1 MQYPLC
7 IELISE
13 GKLDVKKMIS
23 HRYGFSADE
32 VAAGFECAASP
43 AQTKAIKVMF
53 NLPSQTPPAKT
64 GFWR

>member
-13 GKLDVKKMIS
+13 GKIDVKTMIS
-23 HRYGFSADE
+23 HRYGFSPQE
-32 VAAGFECAASP
+32 VDAGFECAASP

-53 NLPSQTPPAKT
+53 NLPGQASEVKK
-64 GFWR
+64 GWWS